1 MLNQEAV
8 NDAAKLIMHR
18 LIARMLGR
26 DRSLVVR
33 ATISHARVSAKFP
46 DRVFVRDWFD
56 LLARPVP
63 EIRSLLVS
71 RSCKMNRLRLSS
83 PFVIADGV
91 DFGDP
96 AVRKRIWA
104 SARRLAIR
112 ASGRDGGSYA
122 VRSAAP

>member
-8 NDAAKLIMHR
+8 NDVAKLIMHR

-26 DRSLVVR
+26 DHSLVVS
-33 ATISHARVSAKFP
+33 ATISHARISAKFS
-46 DRVFVRDWFD
+46 DKIFVREWFD

-71 RSCKMNRLRLSS
+71 RSREMNRLRLSS
-83 PFVIADGV
+83 PFVIADGI

-96 AVRKRIWA
+96 AIRRRIWA

-112 ASGRDGGSYA
+112 AGSRDGTFA
-122 VRSAAP
+122 NRSAEC